1 MEMENAERKLTF
13 KKQVKAGETTE
24 KVRTLPRKPED
35 LSSTPGTYI
44 KSLRKSAAPVRQEAG
59 TGECSLEYTGQQQS
73 ETLPL

>member
-1 MEMENAERKLTF
+1 MEMENAEWKLTF
-13 KKQVKAGETTE
+13 KKQDKAGETTE

-44 KSLRKSAAPVRQEAG
+44 KSLRKPAAPVRQEAG
-59 TGECSLEYTGQQQS
+59 TAECGLEYTGQQQR